1 MNEISVVGAGL
12 AGCEVA
18 WQLARFNLDVNLYEM
33 KPKNFSKAHKSEN
46 FAELV
51 CSNSFKSTKEGSAP
65 LMLKKEMQLLN
76 SLTLEVAEKEKVDA
90 GDALAVDR
98 ERFSKELT
106 KRILANEKINVIR
119 KEIKEIPDGLVIFA
133 TGPLTSESLTKC
145 ILKKIGKEELYFFDA
160 IAPIVY
166 GNSINYEKAFFASR
180 NDISSKDYLNCPM
193 NKEEYLNFYENLIN
207 AKTANLHSFDKPK
220 VFQGCMPIE
229 IMAKRGQDT
238 MRFGPLK
245 PVGIVNPKTNE
256 KYYSIVQLRKENL
269 ESSFFNIVGFQTNL
283 TYSEQKRVFRLIPAL
298 ENAEFL
304 RYGTMHKNIFINS
317 PSVLEKDLS
326 LKEDGRIFFAGQ
338 ITGVEGYLESA
349 ACGIAVGKILGER
362 LKNNKEFKFPETSLI
377 GSLMRYITNEENA
390 SNFQPMNANFG
401 ILPSLDEPIKG
412 KKERHI
418 KLSKRGVLDL
428 EEALK

>member
-1 MNEISVVGAGL
+1 MNEISVIGAGL

-65 LMLKKEMQLLN
+65 LMLKKEMLLLN

-106 KRILANEKINVIR
+106 KRILGNEKINVIR

-193 NKEEYLNFYENLIN
+193 NKEEYLNFYENIIN

-377 GSLMRYITNEENA
+377 GSLMRYITNKENA